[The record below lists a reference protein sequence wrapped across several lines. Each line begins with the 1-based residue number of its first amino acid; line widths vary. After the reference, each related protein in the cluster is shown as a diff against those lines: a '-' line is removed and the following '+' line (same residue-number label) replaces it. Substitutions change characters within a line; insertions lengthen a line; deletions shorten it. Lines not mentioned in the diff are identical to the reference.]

1 MSRFVVVKTT
11 WAFNYKSVFSTFFL
25 SPNRSYQFKSQLT
38 SHTIWN
44 WIRKRSNKSGVFCWL
59 SRCRRR
65 GSLST
70 RDFETRTASGSELF
84 CLITRLYTIT
94 FTMLSTFS
102 RLWMISIKMRE
113 TPLSWHTECSLPVAV
128 RVSKTFVR
136 FKAPYSN
143 QNLLF
148 CAYL

>member
-1 MSRFVVVKTT
+1 MSCFVVVKIT
-11 WAFNYKSVFSTFFL
+11 WALKDKLVFSTFFS
-25 SPNRSYQFKSQLT
+25 SPIRSYQFKSQLT

-44 WIRKRSNKSGVFCWL
+44 WIQKRLNKSGVFSWL

-70 RDFETRTASGSELF
+70 RDFETRTGSGSELF
-84 CLITRLYTIT
+84 CLRTRLYTIT

-113 TPLSWHTECSLPVAV
+113 TLLSWHTECSLPVAV
-128 RVSKTFVR
+128 RVSKTLVL

-143 QNLLF
+143 ENLLF